1 MYILSTI
8 QTSRFLVCLAA
19 PSRFL
24 LGKLFLSLFFL
35 FPTAERKER
44 EQAGWKAF
52 PGANDIF
59 QLAAPEL
66 TVASGL
72 YFKRYGRR
80 NRGARSEWRKGSW
93 EVFALYGC
101 TPLPPLS
108 TLGVFFGACPRL
120 GLRSLPQA
128 LAACSCKEH
137 LLLHPS
143 LPYACSFQKSCLS
156 SCLR

>member
-24 LGKLFLSLFFL
+24 FGKLFLSLLLL

-44 EQAGWKAF
+44 SAQAGWKAF

-101 TPLPPLS
+101 TPLPP
-108 TLGVFFGACPRL
+108 FP
-120 GLRSLPQA
+120 P
-128 LAACSCKEH
+128 
-137 LLLHPS
+137 
-143 LPYACSFQKSCLS
+143 
-156 SCLR
+156 